1 MIHKFYS
8 HIIEI
13 DSLYIELDLLDM
25 TTDEREELKKI
36 LDSSIHHVVIDTI
49 LSELSGEHKKVFLSH
64 VTLEKHTEIWE
75 LLNTHV
81 PAAGKK
87 ITRAVERLKKQMH
100 NDIKKAKK

>member
-25 TTDEREELKKI
+25 TPAERKELKEI
-36 LDSSIHHVVIDTI
+36 LDSSIHHTVIDTI
-49 LSELSGEHKKVFLSH
+49 LSELSGEHKKIFLSH
-64 VTLEKHTEIWE
+64 VTLERHTEIWE

-81 PAAGKK
+81 KHPEKK
-87 ITRAVERLKKQMH
+87 ISKAVEKLKKQMRK
-100 NDIKKAKK
+100 DIKSTKK